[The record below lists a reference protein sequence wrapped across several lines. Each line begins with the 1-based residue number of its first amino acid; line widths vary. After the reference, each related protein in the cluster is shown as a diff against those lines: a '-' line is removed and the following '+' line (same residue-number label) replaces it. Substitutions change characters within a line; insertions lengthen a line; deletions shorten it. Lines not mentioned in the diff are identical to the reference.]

1 MHVTLFGN
9 QTVTEDIPAAFNC
22 TAPSGESIVRYIW
35 KRDGLLLSNNLQQYT
50 FVPKR
55 NNNGQILSCAAVTV
69 GGVISQ
75 ESNFTLQVYC
85 KWTMSLFQPNF
96 PFPYPQKTSE
106 KLRF

>member
-22 TAPSGESIVRYIW
+22 TALSGERIVRYIW
-35 KRDGLLLSNNLQQYT
+35 KCNGLPLLNDLQQYT

-55 NNNGQILSCAAVTV
+55 HNNGQTLSCAAVTV
-69 GGVISQ
+69 VGVISQ

-85 KWTMSLFQPNF
+85 K
-96 PFPYPQKTSE
+96 
-106 KLRF
+106 